1 MLKCRHMLGCG
12 GDLHAQ
18 QGAIESPNHPQ
29 RYPSN
34 TECVWQIN
42 VNNGY
47 HVNLNFEPPFELEI
61 QEPCSGDFVEVSVL
75 SLGLHG
81 KIICIIS
88 ARQRSCGKVMF
99 SQASVCSQGCG
110 GGYSP
115 PRLMDLGYGWQTG
128 THPTGMLSCSFRL
141 LLYIFEER
149 YMTF

>member
-1 MLKCRHMLGCG
+1 MLGCG

-18 QGAIESPNHPQ
+18 EGAIESPNHPQ

-34 TECVWQIN
+34 TECMWQIN

-47 HVNLNFEPPFELEI
+47 HVNLNFVPPFELEI

-99 SQASVCSQGCG
+99 SQASVCPRGRG
-110 GGYSP
+110 GRYSP
-115 PRLMDLGYGWQTG
+115 PSSRHMDLGY
-128 THPTGMLSCSFRL
+128 
-141 LLYIFEER
+141 
-149 YMTF
+149 

>member
-1 MLKCRHMLGCG
+1 MLGCG

-115 PRLMDLGYGWQTG
+115 PPTDGPGIRLTNGYASYWNAFLFF
-128 THPTGMLSCSFRL
+128 PSIVVYF
-141 LLYIFEER
+141 
-149 YMTF
+149 